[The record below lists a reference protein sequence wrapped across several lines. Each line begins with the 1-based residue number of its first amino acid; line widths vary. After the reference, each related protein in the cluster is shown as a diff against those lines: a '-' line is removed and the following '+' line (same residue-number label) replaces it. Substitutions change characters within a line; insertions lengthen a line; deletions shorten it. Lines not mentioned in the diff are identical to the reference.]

1 MAPHVKGAP
10 AALVTNQ
17 AKQFNLPNLPPTVN
31 FNNNGTFDMNFI
43 TQTLQQTIL
52 ALSMLTQHIEKYSPD
67 IILVQEAKL
76 RPIHNIRIANCTSY
90 RNDCVADGHA
100 AGGGTLILIKN
111 SINHFNPPIPQ
122 LQYSEATIVTI
133 NPPNFN
139 PLTIISIYIPPS
151 SDNRLFTLDIEILR
165 TVGMN
170 EVHCKMCNSGLDM
183 QVLKGKSGLA
193 ITFVLKC
200 FACPYRVEFSSSNF
214 HEGTQIATINTRFV
228 YAMRSIG
235 KGAEAGRMFCGV
247 MNLPQPPTRFAPYA
261 VAVDG
266 TWQKRGYTSLNGVV
280 TVTSI
285 DTGKVIDV
293 DILSKYCACKNL
305 PFHEKDCKRNYVG
318 SSGAME
324 IQGASKIFQRSLSL
338 HNARYITYLG
348 DGDCKANE
356 YPIEKLECIG
366 HVMKRMGTRLHRLK
380 AQLKGQILSDGKCLS
395 GKNRLTEH
403 EIDNLQSYYGSAIRR
418 NHSSVQNMRQA
429 IWAIFLH
436 KLSTDEY
443 PQHGFCPIGEDSWCG
458 FKKAEASGKS
468 YKHKNSLPVAV
479 VEAMRPIFRDLSH
492 PDLLKKCLHG
502 KTQNPNESFH
512 NVVWSGVPKATF
524 VQIET
529 LSLGVYDAVCSFN
542 DGNVSKLKMLQ
553 KMGVEPGEFSV
564 SAMKLLDRERLMK
577 AIYAFS
583 GRSKKIRKDKRRKRK
598 KEEDNIKKNKRLS
611 TSHPLLRL
619 TEKIAFGFQRG
630 RSTGAVFLDI
640 QKAFDRVWIGG
651 LIYKLIINNFPF
663 ALIHIINSYL
673 TNRSYQVRVKDS
685 LSNVY
690 NVNIGALQGNLLGP
704 IIFNIYIN
712 DIPTHPQTSL
722 NIYADDTAIAT
733 TYKNHKYI
741 TKQLNNH
748 LMLLEI

>member
-1 MAPHVKGAP
+1 M
-10 AALVTNQ
+10 
-17 AKQFNLPNLPPTVN
+17 NLN
-31 FNNNGTFDMNFI
+31 
-43 TQTLQQTIL
+43 IL
-52 ALSMLTQHIEKYSPD
+52 AFVFK
-67 IILVQEAKL
+67 
-76 RPIHNIRIANCTSY
+76 
-90 RNDCVADGHA
+90 
-100 AGGGTLILIKN
+100 
-111 SINHFNPPIPQ
+111 
-122 LQYSEATIVTI
+122 
-133 NPPNFN
+133 
-139 PLTIISIYIPPS
+139 
-151 SDNRLFTLDIEILR
+151 
-165 TVGMN
+165 N

-247 MNLPQPPTRFAPYA
+247 MNLPQPPTRFSPYGKRILNAAKLVYEDSIQNAAKEAICENEGNKNIA

-285 DTGKVIDV
+285 DTG
-293 DILSKYCACKNL
+293 
-305 PFHEKDCKRNYVG
+305 
-318 SSGAME
+318 
-324 IQGASKIFQRSLSL
+324 
-338 HNARYITYLG
+338 
-348 DGDCKANE
+348 DGDCKAFDAIKKKNIYGNE

-366 HVMKRMGTRLHRLK
+366 HVMKRMGTRLRRLK

-512 NVVWSGVPKATF
+512 NVVWSRVPKATF

-542 DGNVSKLKMLQ
+542 DVNVSKLKRLQ

-598 KEEDNIKKNKRLS
+598 KEEDNKKNKVKTGYSVGSFDESGVAAVAEWYRYRIVAGFVTSSSPVPLKTRYVGQRCMLNLS
-611 TSHPLLRL
+611 RAETSTRWC
-619 TEKIAFGFQRG
+619 GVVVRRG
-630 RSTGAVFLDI
+630 GSSSGVVHFT
-640 QKAFDRVWIGG
+640 
-651 LIYKLIINNFPF
+651 
-663 ALIHIINSYL
+663 
-673 TNRSYQVRVKDS
+673 
-685 LSNVY
+685 
-690 NVNIGALQGNLLGP
+690 
-704 IIFNIYIN
+704 
-712 DIPTHPQTSL
+712 
-722 NIYADDTAIAT
+722 
-733 TYKNHKYI
+733 
-741 TKQLNNH
+741 
-748 LMLLEI
+748 

>member
-1 MAPHVKGAP
+1 MLKLNMHMIQSSHVQKKRKFDLNESFSSFGDSVGILNAIM
-10 AALVTNQ
+10 
-17 AKQFNLPNLPPTVN
+17 NLN
-31 FNNNGTFDMNFI
+31 
-43 TQTLQQTIL
+43 IL
-52 ALSMLTQHIEKYSPD
+52 AFVFK
-67 IILVQEAKL
+67 
-76 RPIHNIRIANCTSY
+76 
-90 RNDCVADGHA
+90 
-100 AGGGTLILIKN
+100 
-111 SINHFNPPIPQ
+111 
-122 LQYSEATIVTI
+122 
-133 NPPNFN
+133 
-139 PLTIISIYIPPS
+139 
-151 SDNRLFTLDIEILR
+151 
-165 TVGMN
+165 N

-247 MNLPQPPTRFAPYA
+247 MNLPQPPTRFSPYGKRILNAAKLVYEDSIQNAAKEAICENEGNKNIA

-338 HNARYITYLG
+338 HNSRYITYLG
-348 DGDCKANE
+348 DGDCKAFDAVKKKNIYGNE

-366 HVMKRMGTRLHRLK
+366 HVMKRMGTRLRRLK

-403 EIDNLQSYYGSAIRR
+403 EIDNLHSYYVSAIRR

-443 PQHGFCPIGEDSWCG
+443 HQHVFCPIREDSWCG

-512 NVVWSGVPKATF
+512 NVVWSRVPKATF

-577 AIYAFS
+577 AIYAFWTL
-583 GRSKKIRKDKRRKRK
+583 
-598 KEEDNIKKNKRLS
+598 EEN
-611 TSHPLLRL
+611 
-619 TEKIAFGFQRG
+619 
-630 RSTGAVFLDI
+630 
-640 QKAFDRVWIGG
+640 
-651 LIYKLIINNFPF
+651 
-663 ALIHIINSYL
+663 
-673 TNRSYQVRVKDS
+673 
-685 LSNVY
+685 
-690 NVNIGALQGNLLGP
+690 
-704 IIFNIYIN
+704 
-712 DIPTHPQTSL
+712 
-722 NIYADDTAIAT
+722 
-733 TYKNHKYI
+733 
-741 TKQLNNH
+741 
-748 LMLLEI
+748 

>member
-1 MAPHVKGAP
+1 M
-10 AALVTNQ
+10 
-17 AKQFNLPNLPPTVN
+17 NLN
-31 FNNNGTFDMNFI
+31 
-43 TQTLQQTIL
+43 IL
-52 ALSMLTQHIEKYSPD
+52 AFVFK
-67 IILVQEAKL
+67 
-76 RPIHNIRIANCTSY
+76 
-90 RNDCVADGHA
+90 
-100 AGGGTLILIKN
+100 
-111 SINHFNPPIPQ
+111 
-122 LQYSEATIVTI
+122 
-133 NPPNFN
+133 
-139 PLTIISIYIPPS
+139 
-151 SDNRLFTLDIEILR
+151 
-165 TVGMN
+165 N

-183 QVLKGKSGLA
+183 QVFFKGKSGLA

-214 HEGTQIATINTRFV
+214 HEETQIATINTRFV
-228 YAMRSIG
+228 YAMRSIA

-247 MNLPQPPTRFAPYA
+247 MNLPQPPTRFSPYGKRILNAAKLAYDNSIQNATKKAICENEGNKNIA

-266 TWQKRGYTSLNGVV
+266 TWQKRGYTSLNGIV

-305 PFHEKDCKRNYVG
+305 PFHEKDCKRNNVG

-348 DGDCKANE
+348 DGDCKAFDE
-356 YPIEKLECIG
+356 
-366 HVMKRMGTRLHRLK
+366 RMGTRLRRLK

-395 GKNRLTEH
+395 GTEH

-418 NHSSVQNMRQA
+418 NHSSVQNMLQA
-429 IWAIFLH
+429 IWAIFLP

-479 VEAMRPIFRDLSH
+479 VEAMHPIFRDLSH

-512 NVVWSGVPKATF
+512 NVIWSGVPKATF

-553 KMGVEPGEFSV
+553 KMGVEPGECSV
-564 SAMKLLDRERLMK
+564 SAMKLLDTERLMK

-583 GRSKKIRKDKRRKRK
+583 GRSKKIRKDQRRKERK
-598 KEEDNIKKNKRLS
+598 KKII
-611 TSHPLLRL
+611 LR
-619 TEKIAFGFQRG
+619 KIRG
-630 RSTGAVFLDI
+630 KLATVQDL
-640 QKAFDRVWIGG
+640 FDKSKFDESNVSELKIPQ
-651 LIYKLIINNFPF
+651 KLIQN
-663 ALIHIINSYL
+663 
-673 TNRSYQVRVKDS
+673 
-685 LSNVY
+685 LSKR
-690 NVNIGALQGNLLGP
+690 I
-704 IIFNIYIN
+704 
-712 DIPTHPQTSL
+712 
-722 NIYADDTAIAT
+722 
-733 TYKNHKYI
+733 KR
-741 TKQLNNH
+741 
-748 LMLLEI
+748 

>member
-1 MAPHVKGAP
+1 MPSIQKVFKKRKGKYYPRKNTINSKVSTTDCKLNA
-10 AALVTNQ
+10 Q
-17 AKQFNLPNLPPTVN
+17 AEHAHDSKQSCAKEKKIPDLNESFSSFGDSVGILNAIMNLN
-31 FNNNGTFDMNFI
+31 
-43 TQTLQQTIL
+43 IL
-52 ALSMLTQHIEKYSPD
+52 AFVFK
-67 IILVQEAKL
+67 
-76 RPIHNIRIANCTSY
+76 
-90 RNDCVADGHA
+90 
-100 AGGGTLILIKN
+100 
-111 SINHFNPPIPQ
+111 
-122 LQYSEATIVTI
+122 
-133 NPPNFN
+133 
-139 PLTIISIYIPPS
+139 
-151 SDNRLFTLDIEILR
+151 
-165 TVGMN
+165 N

-247 MNLPQPPTRFAPYA
+247 MNLPQPPTRFAPYGKRILNAAKLVYEDSIQNAAKEAICENEGNKNIA

-285 DTGKVIDV
+285 DT
-293 DILSKYCACKNL
+293 
-305 PFHEKDCKRNYVG
+305 
-318 SSGAME
+318 
-324 IQGASKIFQRSLSL
+324 
-338 HNARYITYLG
+338 
-348 DGDCKANE
+348 DGDCKAFDAVKKKNIYGNE

-366 HVMKRMGTRLHRLK
+366 HVMKRMGTRLRRLK

-395 GKNRLTEH
+395 GKNRLSEH

-458 FKKAEASGKS
+458 FKKAETSGKS

-512 NVVWSGVPKATF
+512 NVVWSRVPKATF

-542 DGNVSKLKMLQ
+542 DGNVSKLKC
-553 KMGVEPGEFSV
+553 F
-564 SAMKLLDRERLMK
+564 
-577 AIYAFS
+577 
-583 GRSKKIRKDKRRKRK
+583 KKW
-598 KEEDNIKKNKRLS
+598 
-611 TSHPLLRL
+611 
-619 TEKIAFGFQRG
+619 A
-630 RSTGAVFLDI
+630 
-640 QKAFDRVWIGG
+640 
-651 LIYKLIINNFPF
+651 
-663 ALIHIINSYL
+663 
-673 TNRSYQVRVKDS
+673 
-685 LSNVY
+685 
-690 NVNIGALQGNLLGP
+690 
-704 IIFNIYIN
+704 
-712 DIPTHPQTSL
+712 
-722 NIYADDTAIAT
+722 
-733 TYKNHKYI
+733 
-741 TKQLNNH
+741 
-748 LMLLEI
+748 

>member
-1 MAPHVKGAP
+1 MPRLQKVFKKRKGKYYPRKNTINSKVSTTDSKLNA
-10 AALVTNQ
+10 Q
-17 AKQFNLPNLPPTVN
+17 AEHAHDSKQSCAKEKKIPNLN
-31 FNNNGTFDMNFI
+31 ESF
-43 TQTLQQTIL
+43 
-52 ALSMLTQHIEKYSPD
+52 
-67 IILVQEAKL
+67 
-76 RPIHNIRIANCTSY
+76 
-90 RNDCVADGHA
+90 
-100 AGGGTLILIKN
+100 
-111 SINHFNPPIPQ
+111 
-122 LQYSEATIVTI
+122 
-133 NPPNFN
+133 
-139 PLTIISIYIPPS
+139 S
-151 SDNRLFTLDIEILR
+151 SFGDS
-165 TVGMN
+165 V
-170 EVHCKMCNSGLDM
+170 
-183 QVLKGKSGLA
+183 GKSGLA

-247 MNLPQPPTRFAPYA
+247 MNLPQPPTKFSPYGKRILNAAKLVYEDSIQNAAKEAICENEGNKNIA

-266 TWQKRGYTSLNGVV
+266 TWQKRGYISLNGVV

-318 SSGAME
+318 SSGSME

-348 DGDCKANE
+348 DGDCKAFDAVKKKNIYGNE

-366 HVMKRMGTRLHRLK
+366 HVMKRMGTKLRRLK

-468 YKHKNSLPVAV
+468 YKRKNSLPVAV
-479 VEAMRPIFRDLSH
+479 VEAMLPIFRDLSH

-512 NVVWSGVPKATF
+512 NVIWSRVPKATF

-598 KEEDNIKKNKRLS
+598 KEEDI
-611 TSHPLLRL
+611 
-619 TEKIAFGFQRG
+619 
-630 RSTGAVFLDI
+630 
-640 QKAFDRVWIGG
+640 
-651 LIYKLIINNFPF
+651 
-663 ALIHIINSYL
+663 
-673 TNRSYQVRVKDS
+673 
-685 LSNVY
+685 
-690 NVNIGALQGNLLGP
+690 
-704 IIFNIYIN
+704 
-712 DIPTHPQTSL
+712 
-722 NIYADDTAIAT
+722 
-733 TYKNHKYI
+733 
-741 TKQLNNH
+741 
-748 LMLLEI
+748 

>member
-1 MAPHVKGAP
+1 MCKRKENSRFKLEFSSFGDSVGILNAIM
-10 AALVTNQ
+10 
-17 AKQFNLPNLPPTVN
+17 NLN
-31 FNNNGTFDMNFI
+31 
-43 TQTLQQTIL
+43 IL
-52 ALSMLTQHIEKYSPD
+52 AFVFK
-67 IILVQEAKL
+67 
-76 RPIHNIRIANCTSY
+76 
-90 RNDCVADGHA
+90 
-100 AGGGTLILIKN
+100 
-111 SINHFNPPIPQ
+111 
-122 LQYSEATIVTI
+122 
-133 NPPNFN
+133 
-139 PLTIISIYIPPS
+139 
-151 SDNRLFTLDIEILR
+151 
-165 TVGMN
+165 N

-193 ITFVLKC
+193 ITFVLNC
-200 FACPYRVEFSSSNF
+200 FACPYRVEFFSSNF

-247 MNLPQPPTRFAPYA
+247 MSLPQPPTRFAPYGKRILNAAKLVYEDSIQNAAKEAICENEGNKNIA

-324 IQGASKIFQRSLSL
+324 IKVILWISYSEKSQQCSEYAAS
-338 HNARYITYLG
+338 YLG
-348 DGDCKANE
+348 
-356 YPIEKLECIG
+356 
-366 HVMKRMGTRLHRLK
+366 H
-380 AQLKGQILSDGKCLS
+380 
-395 GKNRLTEH
+395 
-403 EIDNLQSYYGSAIRR
+403 
-418 NHSSVQNMRQA
+418 
-429 IWAIFLH
+429 FLH

-512 NVVWSGVPKATF
+512 NVVWSRVPKETF

-553 KMGVEPGEFSV
+553 KMGVEPG
-564 SAMKLLDRERLMK
+564 
-577 AIYAFS
+577 
-583 GRSKKIRKDKRRKRK
+583 
-598 KEEDNIKKNKRLS
+598 N
-611 TSHPLLRL
+611 
-619 TEKIAFGFQRG
+619 FQ
-630 RSTGAVFLDI
+630 
-640 QKAFDRVWIGG
+640 
-651 LIYKLIINNFPF
+651 
-663 ALIHIINSYL
+663 
-673 TNRSYQVRVKDS
+673 
-685 LSNVY
+685 
-690 NVNIGALQGNLLGP
+690 
-704 IIFNIYIN
+704 
-712 DIPTHPQTSL
+712 
-722 NIYADDTAIAT
+722 
-733 TYKNHKYI
+733 
-741 TKQLNNH
+741 
-748 LMLLEI
+748 

>member
-1 MAPHVKGAP
+1 
-10 AALVTNQ
+10 
-17 AKQFNLPNLPPTVN
+17 
-31 FNNNGTFDMNFI
+31 
-43 TQTLQQTIL
+43 
-52 ALSMLTQHIEKYSPD
+52 
-67 IILVQEAKL
+67 
-76 RPIHNIRIANCTSY
+76 
-90 RNDCVADGHA
+90 
-100 AGGGTLILIKN
+100 
-111 SINHFNPPIPQ
+111 
-122 LQYSEATIVTI
+122 
-133 NPPNFN
+133 
-139 PLTIISIYIPPS
+139 
-151 SDNRLFTLDIEILR
+151 
-165 TVGMN
+165 
-170 EVHCKMCNSGLDM
+170 
-183 QVLKGKSGLA
+183 
-193 ITFVLKC
+193 
-200 FACPYRVEFSSSNF
+200 
-214 HEGTQIATINTRFV
+214 
-228 YAMRSIG
+228 MRSIG
-235 KGAEAGRMFCGV
+235 KGAEAGRMFCDV
-247 MNLPQPPTRFAPYA
+247 MNLLQPPTRFSPYA

-266 TWQKRGYTSLNGVV
+266 TWQKRSYTSLNGVV

-305 PFHEKDCKRNYVG
+305 PFHENDCKRNYVG

-324 IQGASKIFQRSLSL
+324 IQG
-338 HNARYITYLG
+338 
-348 DGDCKANE
+348 DGDCKAFDAVKKKNIYGNE

-366 HVMKRMGTRLHRLK
+366 HVMKRMGTRLRRLK

-468 YKHKNSLPVAV
+468 YKNKNSLPVAV

-512 NVVWSGVPKATF
+512 NVVWSRVPKATF

-598 KEEDNIKKNKRLS
+598 KEEDNIKKIR
-611 TSHPLLRL
+611 
-619 TEKIAFGFQRG
+619 
-630 RSTGAVFLDI
+630 
-640 QKAFDRVWIGG
+640 
-651 LIYKLIINNFPF
+651 
-663 ALIHIINSYL
+663 
-673 TNRSYQVRVKDS
+673 
-685 LSNVY
+685 
-690 NVNIGALQGNLLGP
+690 
-704 IIFNIYIN
+704 
-712 DIPTHPQTSL
+712 
-722 NIYADDTAIAT
+722 
-733 TYKNHKYI
+733 
-741 TKQLNNH
+741 
-748 LMLLEI
+748 